1 MSEQRTE
8 VRVVAQ
14 AREISY
20 EECRELLC
28 AREIGRIAVSTADG
42 PHIVPLNYTVVE
54 DSIVVRT
61 TPFSV
66 VATYGRNTKVAF
78 EIDQFDDVRQLG
90 WSVVARGRGDVV
102 TDPAEIDEIRRICA
116 PHPWADG
123 ARNLYFRIR
132 WSELTGRRLSGAQ
145 PVAPT

>member
-1 MSEQRTE
+1 M
-8 VRVVAQ
+8 AQ

-20 EECRELLC
+20 DECRELL
-28 AREIGRIAVSTADG
+28 RGRVTGRIAVSTPDG
-42 PHIVPLNYTVVE
+42 PHIVPLNYTVLDE
-54 DSIVVRT
+54 SIVVRT

-66 VATYGRNTKVAF
+66 VATYGRNAKVAF

-102 TDPAEIDEIRRICA
+102 TDPAEISEIRQGCA
-116 PHPWADG
+116 PQPWADG

-132 WSELTGRRLSGAQ
+132 WSELTGRRLAGAR
-145 PVAPT
+145 PAA

>member
-1 MSEQRTE
+1 M
-8 VRVVAQ
+8 AQ

-20 EECRELLC
+20 EECRDLLQE
-28 AREIGRIAVSTADG
+28 RQGGRIAVSTPDG
-42 PHIVPLNYTVVE
+42 PHIVPLNYTVVG

-66 VATYGRNTKVAF
+66 VATYGRNAKVAF
-78 EIDQFDDVRQLG
+78 EIDQFDDARQLG

-102 TDPAEIDEIRRICA
+102 TDPGEISEIRRVCA

-132 WSELTGRRLSGAQ
+132 WSELTGRRLGGAH
-145 PVAPT
+145 PAASA